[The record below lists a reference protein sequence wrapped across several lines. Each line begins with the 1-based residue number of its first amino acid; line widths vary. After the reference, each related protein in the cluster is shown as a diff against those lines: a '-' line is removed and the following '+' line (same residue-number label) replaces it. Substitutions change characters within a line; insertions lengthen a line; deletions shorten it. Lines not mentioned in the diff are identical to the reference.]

1 MPFRN
6 SRLALWALALAAAA
20 LSGCAALNTVDSD
33 VSTFATWPAQRSA
46 GSFVF
51 ERLPSQQA
59 RPQEQDLLEAA
70 ARPALE
76 KAGFRLATDP
86 ATADARVQVGV
97 RVTRIDQRLYDD
109 PFWWRGGLYYSRWNR
124 GPFWGPQMSFQF
136 DTPRYER
143 EVVVL
148 VRDRASGQT
157 LYEARA
163 ANDGNSAGS
172 RELLA
177 AMFEAAMKDFPNA
190 GINPR
195 RVRVQLAPLVPPG
208 AAAPAS
214 APAPAP
220 SAQPAQPAK

>member
-1 MPFRN
+1 MPSMTLRC
-6 SRLALWALALAAAA
+6 STWVLVAAAAA
-20 LSGCAALNTVDSD
+20 LGGCAALNTVESD
-33 VSTFATWPAQRSA
+33 VSTFATWPAQRAA
-46 GSFVF
+46 GSYAF

-59 RPQEQDLLEAA
+59 RPQEQDMLEAA
-70 ARPALE
+70 ARPAIE
-76 KAGFRLATDP
+76 RAGFKPAAEAT
-86 ATADARVQVGV
+86 TADASIQVGV

-124 GPFWGPQMSFQF
+124 GPFWGPHMSFQF

-148 VRDRASGQT
+148 VRERASGKT

-163 ANDGNSAGS
+163 TNDGNSAGTQA
-172 RELLA
+172 LLQ

-195 RVRVQLAPLVPPG
+195 RVSVALPSVGQAP
-208 AAAPAS
+208 AAAS
-214 APAPAP
+214 AP
-220 SAQPAQPAK
+220 K

>member
-1 MPFRN
+1 MRK
-6 SRLALWALALAAAA
+6 SSTIVWTLALAAG
-20 LSGCAALNTVDSD
+20 LSGCAVLNTVESD
-33 VSTFATWPAQRSA
+33 VSTFATWPTQRKPA
-46 GSFVF
+46 TYAF

-59 RPQEQDLLEAA
+59 RPQEQDQLEAA
-70 ARPALE
+70 ARPALQS
-76 KAGFRLATDP
+76 AGFREAP
-86 ATADARVQVGV
+86 EAAQADTSVQLGV

-124 GPFWGPQMSFQF
+124 GPFWGPAMSFQF

-172 RELLA
+172 GALLG
-177 AMFEAAMKDFPNA
+177 AMFDAALKDFPNT
-190 GINPR
+190 GVNPR
-195 RVRVQLAPLVPPG
+195 RVSVPLAG
-208 AAAPAS
+208 AS
-214 APAPAP
+214 APR
-220 SAQPAQPAK
+220 